1 MTWRQRLAAPR
12 PFSTPSPAGTGR
24 KIELAPGA
32 FDPLSRWPKMAGGP
46 GGSRTPTAFAAV
58 LQPAASPF
66 PRQARRLRT
75 QVSNT
80 KPRPGP
86 DVLDSRRRGIG
97 DPGWRQ
103 VGVSRRSRDGTD
115 QGQADKAAQWGR
127 QPLPRRDGRW
137 HARYTI
143 VDPETGQ
150 RVRRSLYGATE
161 QEARANLTRA
171 LDAPGRG
178 GLPLLR
184 GRAPTLAE
192 HGRRWLG
199 QCRVRPKTLHR
210 YAELLRYALPSLG
223 HLQLTKLEAHHVGTL
238 LTRLRDGGLS
248 ARTCNH
254 VRSVL
259 RNLLNQAKREG
270 LVQRNVAELARPLP
284 LEDVREGTTLSAEQV
299 RMLLSVA
306 EHHRDGPLW
315 VLALATGARQSELVG
330 LRWSD
335 VDLERGTVTISRTL
349 QPTPRSQREEH
360 GEWLEQPTKTRRS
373 RRTIPLASIAHGGA
387 PSPAEAAGRG
397 AAGGRKQ
404 LARRAW

>member
-1 MTWRQRLAAPR
+1 MGRTKAKRIKR
-12 PFSTPSPAGTGR
+12 PNGAGS
-24 KIELAPGA
+24 LY
-32 FDPLSRWPKMAGGP
+32 
-46 GGSRTPTAFAAV
+46 
-58 LQPAASPF
+58 Q
-66 PRQARRLRT
+66 
-75 QVSNT
+75 
-80 KPRPGP
+80 
-86 DVLDSRRRGIG
+86 
-97 DPGWRQ
+97 
-103 VGVSRRSRDGTD
+103 
-115 QGQADKAAQWGR
+115 
-127 QPLPRRDGRW
+127 RRDGRW

-349 QPTPRSQREEH
+349 QPTPRPQREEH